1 MQFGLVC
8 QNVFDADW
16 FSIVFFQVLLA
27 LGTETVRPS
36 SAAQCVAYI
45 ACTELPHG
53 LWPDLVAALTTNVTN
68 PEGTEMMK
76 ESTLETIGYICMDIV
91 SPLLAL

>member
-1 MQFGLVC
+1 M
-8 QNVFDADW
+8 
-16 FSIVFFQVLLA
+16 
-27 LGTETVRPS
+27 
-36 SAAQCVAYI
+36 AYI

-91 SPLLAL
+91 SLLLAL